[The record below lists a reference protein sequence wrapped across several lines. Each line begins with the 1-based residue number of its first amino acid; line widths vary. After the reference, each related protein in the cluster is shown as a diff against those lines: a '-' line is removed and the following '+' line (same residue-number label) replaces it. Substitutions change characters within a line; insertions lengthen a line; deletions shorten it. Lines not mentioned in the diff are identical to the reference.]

1 MTIRR
6 NDPPGDAVITIGQ
19 QTERGDE
26 HVRIAGVERDLEV
39 HHASISSRYSDLTQ
53 LGDNRFAEN
62 ETNIVGRSGEACIRR
77 GRGAQQPGVQNG
89 GDRGRRDDRKPET
102 NEKKGRLH

>member
-6 NDPPGDAVITIGQ
+6 NDPPGHAVVTVGQ
-19 QTERGDE
+19 QTKGSDE
-26 HVRIAGVERDLEV
+26 HVRIAGIERDSQV
-39 HHASISSRYSDLTQ
+39 HHASIGSRYSDLTQ

-62 ETNIVGRSGEACIRR
+62 ETNIVGRCGEACISS
-77 GRGAQQPGVQNG
+77 GRGAQQPGVQNR